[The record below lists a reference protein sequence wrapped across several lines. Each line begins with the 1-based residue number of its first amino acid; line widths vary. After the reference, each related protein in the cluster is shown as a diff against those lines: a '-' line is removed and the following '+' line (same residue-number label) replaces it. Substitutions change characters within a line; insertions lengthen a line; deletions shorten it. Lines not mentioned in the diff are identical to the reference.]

1 MYLCKLNVINAM
13 MQPFKPYSL
22 NLRGR
27 LVAIDRPWVM
37 GIINVT
43 PDSFFGGSRVNDEP
57 ALVERVR
64 QMITDGADVID
75 LGACSTRPG
84 SEQVDAQGEM
94 ERLQWA
100 LGIIR
105 REAPEVLLS
114 VDTYRAEVARRCV
127 EEWGAD
133 IINDISGGTIDDGM
147 FATVARLHVPYVLMH
162 MRGTPETM
170 STLTDYDDV
179 TADVL
184 EWMARRIDELR
195 QMGVADIIADPGFGF
210 AKTLEQNYEML
221 ARLNAFHAL
230 DAPLLVGVSRK
241 RMIYTPLGCDA
252 DGALNGTTVVNVLA
266 LAQGAHIL
274 RVHDVKAAAEAVK
287 IVAMTRDNGPI
298 EMKQTK

>member
-1 MYLCKLNVINAM
+1 M
-13 MQPFKPYSL
+13 MQPFKPYSF
-22 NLRGR
+22 NMRGR
-27 LVAIDRPWVM
+27 LVTIDRPWVM

-43 PDSFFGGSRVNDEP
+43 PDSFYSGSRVVDEP
-57 ALVERVR
+57 TLVERVR
-64 QMITDGADVID
+64 QMISEGADVID

-100 LGIIR
+100 IAVIR
-105 REAPEVLLS
+105 REAPDVILS
-114 VDTYRAEVARRCV
+114 IDTYRAVVARRCV

-133 IINDISGGTIDDGM
+133 IINDISGGTIDSDM
-147 FATVARLHVPYVLMH
+147 FATVAKLHVPYVLMH

-170 STLTDYDDV
+170 SSLTDYDDV

-195 QMGVADIIADPGFGF
+195 QLGVADVIADPGFGF
-210 AKTLEQNYEML
+210 AKTLDQNYELL

-241 RMIYTPLGCDA
+241 RMIYTPLDCSA
-252 DGALNGTTVVNVLA
+252 DEALNGTTVVNTLA
-266 LAQGAHIL
+266 LMQGAHIL
-274 RVHDVKAAAEAVK
+274 RVHDVKAAAQAVK
-287 IVAMTRDNGPI
+287 LVTMTRDNGPI
-298 EMKQTK
+298 DKKLTTK